1 MVRSCIVYL
10 SFASVSQRLG
20 IVILMIFQSLTLRRV
35 YHTRNSQLV
44 AVNAQRRINDTE
56 TSLLILL
63 SDYGIR
69 LWTFPFQ
76 RSFQFAR
83 IIYYWK
89 KDGTMPSITQTDH
102 ARIIIP
108 DLLAIYIRKFNAS
121 LITFLH
127 YMICRI
133 HCDYINPQGIRMTR
147 SRHNVESTS
156 QLMSLLYKVMS
167 IVLYKMLK
175 STRRIKVCRLNKS
188 GGEYLVIYGTQLR
201 VKWRRGGLQKCKCL
215 SS

>member
-1 MVRSCIVYL
+1 MIPRQVSSAHLIIRLFSQALNV
-10 SFASVSQRLG
+10 SVSKKLP
-20 IVILMIFQSLTLRRV
+20 ICAN
-35 YHTRNSQLV
+35 Y
-44 AVNAQRRINDTE
+44 
-56 TSLLILL
+56 LLL
-63 SDYGIR
+63 
-69 LWTFPFQ
+69 
-76 RSFQFAR
+76 
-83 IIYYWK
+83 K
-89 KDGTMPSITQTDH
+89 KGGTMPSITQTDH
-102 ARIIIP
+102 ARIISG
-108 DLLAIYIRKFNAS
+108 LLAIYIRKFNAP

-167 IVLYKMLK
+167 TVLYKMLK

-201 VKWRRGGLQKCKCL
+201 VKWQRGGLQKCKCL

>member
-20 IVILMIFQSLTLRRV
+20 IVILMIFQSSTLRRV
-35 YHTRNSQLV
+35 YHIRNSQLV

-63 SDYGIR
+63 SDYGVR

-108 DLLAIYIRKFNAS
+108 DLLAIYISENLTLRLLHFCTIWYVEFTVII
-121 LITFLH
+121 LILREFEWRAAVIMSNLH
-127 YMICRI
+127 R
-133 HCDYINPQGIRMTR
+133 N
-147 SRHNVESTS
+147 
-156 QLMSLLYKVMS
+156 
-167 IVLYKMLK
+167 
-175 STRRIKVCRLNKS
+175 
-188 GGEYLVIYGTQLR
+188 
-201 VKWRRGGLQKCKCL
+201 
-215 SS
+215 